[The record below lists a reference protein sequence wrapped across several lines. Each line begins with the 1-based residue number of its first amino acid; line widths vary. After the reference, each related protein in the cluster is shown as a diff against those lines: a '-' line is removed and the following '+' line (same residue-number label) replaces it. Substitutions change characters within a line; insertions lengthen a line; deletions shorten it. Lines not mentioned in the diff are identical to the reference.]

1 MGYYPDLILALFPA
15 RFYISTK
22 TWPLSTL
29 AQGWVVSSALVG
41 AVAGAAVN
49 GVLADV
55 YGRKKVIVA
64 TAAVFAVTALPFFLW
79 VKERSEP
86 QSAVKPAAYGFFEA
100 FAEAVEI
107 EDVTTLNSETVFRD
121 LDEWSSLSFLSVI
134 AMLDEEYDIQIENAQ
149 FRELKTLGDIVTYI
163 ELTKHK

>member
-1 MGYYPDLILALFPA
+1 MEI
-15 RFYISTK
+15 
-22 TWPLSTL
+22 
-29 AQGWVVSSALVG
+29 
-41 AVAGAAVN
+41 
-49 GVLADV
+49 
-55 YGRKKVIVA
+55 KKFI
-64 TAAVFAVTALPFFLW
+64 
-79 VKERSEP
+79 
-86 QSAVKPAAYGFFEA
+86 EA
-100 FAEAVEI
+100 FAESVEI

>member
-1 MGYYPDLILALFPA
+1 MEI
-15 RFYISTK
+15 
-22 TWPLSTL
+22 
-29 AQGWVVSSALVG
+29 
-41 AVAGAAVN
+41 
-49 GVLADV
+49 
-55 YGRKKVIVA
+55 KKFI
-64 TAAVFAVTALPFFLW
+64 
-79 VKERSEP
+79 
-86 QSAVKPAAYGFFEA
+86 EA

>member
-1 MGYYPDLILALFPA
+1 MEI
-15 RFYISTK
+15 
-22 TWPLSTL
+22 
-29 AQGWVVSSALVG
+29 
-41 AVAGAAVN
+41 
-49 GVLADV
+49 
-55 YGRKKVIVA
+55 KKFI
-64 TAAVFAVTALPFFLW
+64 
-79 VKERSEP
+79 
-86 QSAVKPAAYGFFEA
+86 EA

-121 LDEWSSLSFLSVI
+121 LDEWGSLSFLSVI

>member
-1 MGYYPDLILALFPA
+1 MRG
-15 RFYISTK
+15 
-22 TWPLSTL
+22 
-29 AQGWVVSSALVG
+29 
-41 AVAGAAVN
+41 
-49 GVLADV
+49 ADV
-55 YGRKKVIVA
+55 RKSVRI
-64 TAAVFAVTALPFFLW
+64 T
-79 VKERSEP
+79 
-86 QSAVKPAAYGFFEA
+86 
-100 FAEAVEI
+100 FAESVEI